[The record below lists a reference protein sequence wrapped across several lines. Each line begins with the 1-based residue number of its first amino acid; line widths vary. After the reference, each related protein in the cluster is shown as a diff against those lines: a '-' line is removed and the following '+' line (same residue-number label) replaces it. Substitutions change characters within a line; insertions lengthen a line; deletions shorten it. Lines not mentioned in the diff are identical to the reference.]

1 MGWLADKDIFSF
13 EDARLVEALN
23 ERLCDS
29 IPEEP
34 LDQKIKASQD
44 CADRPVA
51 AGLRQLVDQEHVP
64 FHYVGISVN
73 VWIPAREHQPQIG
86 RASVCE
92 ESEFRGKKVELTNP
106 RTSNQI
112 EVHGLPPSLHME
124 RQYDDPRRRTLRMR
138 WSPPICMSTSVAPPE
153 RGWRSMMMRPPYRR
167 PTGRLAPTLGDSVR
181 GWDTPQAATSRLA
194 GSPHSD
200 ILQKGTVAQ
209 SSDPGRLTHPAC
221 GSDAAHRCFQY
232 WRSDSILSR
241 YCEESRSG
249 TRWFAMSATTVT

>member
-1 MGWLADKDIFSF
+1 MEKLKVAAPYLFGVVAVAITWMVKPSDVALTFPGGGSLEMSAGQPVAHDELLNDIFAQQFSRDGLMGWLADKDIFSF

-112 EVHGLPPSLHME
+112 EV
-124 RQYDDPRRRTLRMR
+124 
-138 WSPPICMSTSVAPPE
+138 
-153 RGWRSMMMRPPYRR
+153 
-167 PTGRLAPTLGDSVR
+167 
-181 GWDTPQAATSRLA
+181 QA
-194 GSPHSD
+194 
-200 ILQKGTVAQ
+200 
-209 SSDPGRLTHPAC
+209 
-221 GSDAAHRCFQY
+221 
-232 WRSDSILSR
+232 
-241 YCEESRSG
+241 SG
-249 TRWFAMSATTVT
+249 TSPCTGYTRFPDIQLRFENAERLFPGPLNEFQEAIAVVLN